1 MTLRRRG
8 STRCR
13 HEPAR
18 STALRSKA
26 TRPSWSK
33 YGTGAPGS
41 GGASVP
47 AVFTKSRRSPRSTS
61 QDTLPESCVRCP
73 NSATTVPW
81 RRTYSRGSSTTARTV
96 SRSDIAATLTARR
109 RACSGVASVQRHV
122 VRRVEAAAQERD
134 QGRHLVH
141 AQPERA
147 GADVVT
153 PQRQHDQV
161 GLVVPGDPQG
171 AIATAGVEE
180 DLPGRRQRASGDHAP
195 VSRCPGDL
203 SPVCRAKTSCPRT
216 GHTGPVPELPEVE
229 ALALDLKGRLD
240 GHAIGRVHVVAFSAL
255 KTFDPPVQALEGTL
269 VDDVT
274 RHGKFLDIETS
285 GLHLV
290 FHLARAGWV
299 RWRDELPPVPPR
311 PSNKSPL
318 AVRVILDDGSG
329 LDITEAG
336 TKKSLAMYVVRSPH
350 DVPGIAS
357 LGPDPLDDAFT
368 RETLDRILQ
377 DAGRSQ
383 IKGVLRHQGTIAG
396 IGNAY
401 SDEILHAAK
410 MSPFKPANSLTSEE
424 LDRLFAA
431 VKDELGD
438 AVARS
443 RGLAASELKSEKKTN
458 LAVHGRAGEKC
469 PVCGDTVR
477 EVSFA
482 DSRLQYCPPCQT
494 GGKPLADRR
503 MSRLL
508 K

>member
-1 MTLRRRG
+1 
-8 STRCR
+8 
-13 HEPAR
+13 
-18 STALRSKA
+18 
-26 TRPSWSK
+26 
-33 YGTGAPGS
+33 
-41 GGASVP
+41 
-47 AVFTKSRRSPRSTS
+47 
-61 QDTLPESCVRCP
+61 
-73 NSATTVPW
+73 
-81 RRTYSRGSSTTARTV
+81 
-96 SRSDIAATLTARR
+96 
-109 RACSGVASVQRHV
+109 
-122 VRRVEAAAQERD
+122 
-134 QGRHLVH
+134 
-141 AQPERA
+141 
-147 GADVVT
+147 
-153 PQRQHDQV
+153 
-161 GLVVPGDPQG
+161 
-171 AIATAGVEE
+171 
-180 DLPGRRQRASGDHAP
+180 
-195 VSRCPGDL
+195 
-203 SPVCRAKTSCPRT
+203 
-216 GHTGPVPELPEVE
+216 VPELPEVE

-240 GHAIGRVHVVAFSAL
+240 GHAIGKVHVVAFSAL
-255 KTFDPPVQALEGTL
+255 KTFDPPLQALEGTL

-274 RHGKFLDIETS
+274 RHGKFLDIEAS

-290 FHLARAGWV
+290 FHLARAGWI

-329 LDITEAG
+329 LDVTEAG

-368 RETLDRILQ
+368 REALDRILQ

-410 MSPFKPANSLTSEE
+410 MSPFKPSNSLTSEE

-443 RGLAASELKSEKKTN
+443 RGLAASELKGEKKSN
-458 LAVHGRAGEKC
+458 LAVHGRAGQTC

-482 DSRLQYCPPCQT
+482 DSSLQYCPTCQT

-503 MSRLL
+503 LSRLL